1 MTKWFVT
8 GVLTGEFL
16 GIIIDFF
23 FPNLLY
29 QEFLFNQFFRQA
41 TNLPSDT
48 VTGSVYV
55 VGVLTPILFGGLGA
69 LIGSIAY
76 KIGNNKGK

>member
-1 MTKWFVT
+1 M
-8 GVLTGEFL
+8 FL

-29 QEFLFNQFFRQA
+29 QEFLFNRFFRQ
-41 TNLPSDT
+41 TVNLPSDT
-48 VTGSVYV
+48 VIGSVYV

-76 KIGNNKGK
+76 KISNNKGK